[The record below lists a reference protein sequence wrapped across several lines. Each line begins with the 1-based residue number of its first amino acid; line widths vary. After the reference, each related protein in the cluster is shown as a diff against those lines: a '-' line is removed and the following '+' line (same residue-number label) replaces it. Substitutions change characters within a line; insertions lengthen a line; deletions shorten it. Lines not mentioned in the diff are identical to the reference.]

1 MKIIYVSRSIIPSKT
16 ANSIN
21 VMRMCESFASLGH
34 EVILLAP
41 WTKKLE
47 ERNIKDPFVYYG
59 VKNNFKLKKLFSPNI
74 KYLKKKIYSIRCLF
88 EIEKFNPDF
97 VYGRDDY
104 FTFYLAQKK
113 GFNVLFEQHEPF
125 YKDDF
130 QHKMF
135 KRFIKDKSFHKLA
148 TISNK
153 LKNIYSNEYNIP
165 FEKILVI
172 QSATLLSNDFLTI
185 PINCEKFKSKVN
197 VGYIGSLFKGRGIE
211 TIIYL
216 SSKFPEMNFHVVG
229 GKKSD
234 IDFWAE
240 DCKSLNNIYFHG
252 FIKPEKTYQY
262 RNLCDILLAPYQT
275 NEEGN
280 RNSEYMSPIKIFEY
294 MASKKAIICS
304 DLPAIRET
312 VTEREAV
319 FVDNKNFYEWEK
331 ALAQLAIN
339 SKKRE
344 DLANNAYHCCI
355 NNFTYKSRCT
365 KILNFM
371 FTN

>member
-1 MKIIYVSRSIIPSKT
+1 
-16 ANSIN
+16 
-21 VMRMCESFASLGH
+21 
-34 EVILLAP
+34 
-41 WTKKLE
+41 
-47 ERNIKDPFVYYG
+47 
-59 VKNNFKLKKLFSPNI
+59 
-74 KYLKKKIYSIRCLF
+74 
-88 EIEKFNPDF
+88 
-97 VYGRDDY
+97 
-104 FTFYLAQKK
+104 
-113 GFNVLFEQHEPF
+113 
-125 YKDDF
+125 
-130 QHKMF
+130 
-135 KRFIKDKSFHKLA
+135 
-148 TISNK
+148 
-153 LKNIYSNEYNIP
+153 
-165 FEKILVI
+165 
-172 QSATLLSNDFLTI
+172 
-185 PINCEKFKSKVN
+185 
-197 VGYIGSLFKGRGIE
+197 
-211 TIIYL
+211 
-216 SSKFPEMNFHVVG
+216 MNFHVVG